1 MSLQT
6 NQFSFEM
13 HSAFQHYIEHK
24 TTLKMTTG
32 SSELD
37 SLIDAIQEGVFY
49 LFYGNNSMILDAMVY
64 RFLVN
69 CVLPIKQKHGFESM
83 GVFLNNVNYYDYYS
97 RKTSASVN
105 PEKMGVAA
113 KCSGIDPKIVF
124 KNLYILTAYNVNHQ
138 LAVVE
143 QQATKLIESNK
154 EDIKLLVIHNL
165 TRFFKESTANKKMET
180 ANLLK
185 QVIGMICKVCA
196 KNKVALVCTAADSN
210 MTSSRGII
218 PKPTGGLY
226 LKHAANVIV
235 HIKEQSGTSSST
247 TIPSFKATL
256 LKHQYTKTPKTA
268 TLYMKKTSGGMVLFD

>member
-13 HSAFQHYIEHK
+13 QSALERYNEHR
-24 TTLKMTTG
+24 TALKMTTG
-32 SSELD
+32 SAVLD
-37 SLIDAIQEGVFY
+37 SLIDAIQEGMFY
-49 LFYGNNSMILDAMVY
+49 LFYGNNSTVLDAMVY

-83 GVFLNNVNYYDYYS
+83 GVFLNNVNYDYS

-105 PEKMGVAA
+105 PEKIGVAA

-124 KNLYILTAYNVNHQ
+124 KNLYILTAYNENHQ
-138 LAVVE
+138 LSVAE
-143 QQATKLIESNK
+143 QVTKLIESNK
-154 EDIKLLVIHNL
+154 DIKLVVIHNL
-165 TRFFKESTANKKMET
+165 TRFFKDSTGNKKIET

-185 QVIGMICKVCA
+185 QTIGMICKVCG
-196 KNKVALVCTAADSN
+196 KNKVALVCTADSN
-210 MTSSRGII
+210 TTSSGMI

-235 HIKEQSGTSSST
+235 HIKEQSSNS

-256 LKHQYTKTPKTA
+256 LKHQYVKTPKSA
-268 TLYMKKTSGGMVLFD
+268 SLYIKKTGGMVLLD